1 MIGQVGQEGAGDT
14 GPGVVNEIVLEDEKV
29 FGVVDVET
37 VIVIGTQV
45 ESELVE
51 ERTELVVGEQVLA

>member
-1 MIGQVGQEGAGDT
+1 
-14 GPGVVNEIVLEDEKV
+14 
-29 FGVVDVET
+29 
-37 VIVIGTQV
+37 VIGTQV